1 MVQINVSDGQGI
13 TQAIKAKVQADGGT
27 ISNNTLSVW
36 QQVMSE
42 VKTAQ
47 EGGSQIYTGRDDID
61 KLNDRL
67 NWKTDFKVTANQVI
81 ELAQDVYNRI
91 VQLLTG
97 TAPAPEIEQTIVSP
111 TVSDVVEDAGA
122 DDVSD
127 EVVADENVADAVS
140 VTGGTTIT
148 KAQADALVEQT
159 LGKPLPEG
167 VEVSFIM
174 SNGTIIPAFKKNGQP
189 VSADE
194 LKGTTPAVVQANPS
208 EAPLVTGPPRGE
220 NPQYDAIVNP
230 EPVEPVIE
238 DGYITNMDEV
248 LLSLA
253 GITEVAPGE
262 MGITITRA
270 DGQTLEIGNTQAE
283 LERAKAFI
291 SGNEVAVV
299 SPVKVMQGPL
309 TPEQLEEFLANDT
322 TYQEYD
328 AQLTRMDD
336 RMTEIE
342 TQYGMPRVRDKF
354 KDKPKMGTDA
364 WRATFNIFDKP
375 EQDEY
380 TRLGLDY
387 SFLHK
392 SLDRYKTVMQDWT
405 DGPCGEKSFFQ
416 RNSTM
421 YTNLERITLE
431 DGRRAWKTDQG
442 TFLPAPD
449 GMPGGKRIDE

>member
-1 MVQINVSDGQGI
+1 
-13 TQAIKAKVQADGGT
+13 
-27 ISNNTLSVW
+27 
-36 QQVMSE
+36 
-42 VKTAQ
+42 
-47 EGGSQIYTGRDDID
+47 
-61 KLNDRL
+61 
-67 NWKTDFKVTANQVI
+67 
-81 ELAQDVYNRI
+81 
-91 VQLLTG
+91 
-97 TAPAPEIEQTIVSP
+97 
-111 TVSDVVEDAGA
+111 
-122 DDVSD
+122 
-127 EVVADENVADAVS
+127 
-140 VTGGTTIT
+140 
-148 KAQADALVEQT
+148 
-159 LGKPLPEG
+159 
-167 VEVSFIM
+167 M
-174 SNGTIIPAFKKNGQP
+174 SNGTIIPAFKKNGRP

-262 MGITITRA
+262 MGITITCA

-354 KDKPKMGTDA
+354 KDKPKFGTDA
-364 WRATFNIFDKP
+364 LRAAFNIFDKP

-405 DGPCGEKSFFQ
+405 DGPCGENSFFQ

-442 TFLPAPD
+442 TFLPASD